1 MISKSV
7 RIRIGILCNDVDSDY
22 KTILGKSEKCTMEV
36 KCRRTVE
43 LEIFKTL
50 NNLNLA
56 FMEHV
61 FDRTKRLTHGPNNIQ
76 VNVHKTAKY
85 GDKSLRI
92 LGPHIWN
99 SLPEHMKAAFN
110 FIKFREYIKKWFENI
125 ICVSILTNKYVNQMI
140 TTSDLIRIL
149 KTVSK
154 FLLYL
159 FCLISKYN
167 FYIS

>member
-1 MISKSV
+1 
-7 RIRIGILCNDVDSDY
+7 
-22 KTILGKSEKCTMEV
+22 
-36 KCRRTVE
+36 
-43 LEIFKTL
+43 
-50 NNLNLA
+50 
-56 FMEHV
+56 MEHV